1 MILKLH
7 RGPTCLSRAN
17 KWFTTILKTPSS
29 IPGFS
34 GNLEP
39 PGTGL
44 FLVGRRSWEMSNA
57 WLDAPTTALHA
68 CKNLGRLAYRVME
81 ISTSACVNRGYFG
94 GVFTLCVSPTG

>member
-7 RGPTCLSRAN
+7 RGPTCLSRVN

-44 FLVGRRSWEMSNA
+44 VFGRE
-57 WLDAPTTALHA
+57 
-68 CKNLGRLAYRVME
+68 KELGDEQCMVRCANDCSTRL
-81 ISTSACVNRGYFG
+81 
-94 GVFTLCVSPTG
+94 